1 MGPALQGIFVGQG
14 PRALPGVRGK
24 TGQRGEGTLPY
35 GDVAGKCLRGIPQS
49 ASLTAPKGTG
59 VTDCHDQCAHWSRN
73 DRLQGMPWAGRC
85 GERTE
90 RCRWQI
96 QRGERVAAVKISSV
110 RRKAARKFWAPQQD
124 HRPLRR
130 CGREVPARRGG
141 RTHGSR
147 PTSANTLF
155 IHVQDK

>member
-24 TGQRGEGTLPY
+24 TGRRGEGTLPY

-85 GERTE
+85 RY
-90 RCRWQI
+90 
-96 QRGERVAAVKISSV
+96 
-110 RRKAARKFWAPQQD
+110 
-124 HRPLRR
+124 RPLRVR
-130 CGREVPARRGG
+130 CKKCLRRDDVGSEPSAAGG
-141 RTHGSR
+141 RYSEVSEWPR
-147 PTSANTLF
+147 SKFRASAVRQRGNFGHRNRTIVPYGGRITLF